1 MAHYTFDIIKY
12 TLITEEGETYKDF
25 IEMMPSLTVQATNYI
40 AATLKAEKAYP
51 SDIHVTLIYFLLSDF
66 NSTKEGRKTL
76 FVIFRSFSLHRI
88 FRCSGL
94 SQKPSVIF
102 SVFSSQSFLNA
113 HCKVCGVLI
122 PFEEFVNIGLFGRLV
137 KKLHQVP
144 A

>member
-1 MAHYTFDIIKY
+1 MHFLKFPIKRSRGNNIPCLQFLPCSSNADLQVLHWY
-12 TLITEEGETYKDF
+12 
-25 IEMMPSLTVQATNYI
+25 MSC
-40 AATLKAEKAYP
+40 
-51 SDIHVTLIYFLLSDF
+51 IHATLIYFLLSDF

-102 SVFSSQSFLNA
+102 SVFPSQGFLNA
-113 HCKVCGVLI
+113 HCKICGVLI
-122 PFEEFVNIGLFGRLV
+122 PFEKFVNIGLFGRLV

>member
-1 MAHYTFDIIKY
+1 MHFLKFPIKRSRGNNIPCLQFLPCSSSADLQVSQWY
-12 TLITEEGETYKDF
+12 
-25 IEMMPSLTVQATNYI
+25 MSC
-40 AATLKAEKAYP
+40 
-51 SDIHVTLIYFLLSDF
+51 IHVMLIYFLLSDF

-76 FVIFRSFSLHRI
+76 FVIFSSFSLHRI

-102 SVFSSQSFLNA
+102 SVFPSQGFLNA

>member
-1 MAHYTFDIIKY
+1 MHFLKFPIKRSRGNNIPCLQFLPY
-12 TLITEEGETYKDF
+12 SSSANLQVSQWY
-25 IEMMPSLTVQATNYI
+25 MSC
-40 AATLKAEKAYP
+40 
-51 SDIHVTLIYFLLSDF
+51 IHVTLIYFFLLSKF

-88 FRCSGL
+88 LMFPCL
-94 SQKPSVIF
+94 SQEPTVIF
-102 SVFSSQSFLNA
+102 SVFSSQGFLNA
-113 HCKVCGVLI
+113 HCKICGVLI